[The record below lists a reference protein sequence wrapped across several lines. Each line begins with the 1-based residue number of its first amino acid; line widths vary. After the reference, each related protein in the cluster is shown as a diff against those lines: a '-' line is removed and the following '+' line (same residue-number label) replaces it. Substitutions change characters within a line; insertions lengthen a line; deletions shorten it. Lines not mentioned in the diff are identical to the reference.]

1 MSAAVVNKIEAILH
15 STYDTKNYVDFIR
28 EVFPNVRIIAPDKF
42 NKEFSNFSSHIEGS
56 IHVGTFQTPD
66 GKKIIIMAVQQKK
79 AGYVENARST
89 QRSYAKKLIENG
101 NADAALIAFYTEGDP
116 KWRLS
121 LVRLDYEMKIENGRL
136 KTSENLTPAKRY
148 SYLVGQDEPCHT
160 AISRFNRFMIVSSAP
175 SILHWMIWRKHLA
188 LKRLQT
194 NSLTCTAKSIM
205 SCVSS
210 WKPSRTSALRPSS
223 ITSLLPNLQRN

>member
-1 MSAAVVNKIEAILH
+1 MSSAVVKKIETILH
-15 STYDTKNYVDFIR
+15 SPYDTKNYVDLVCEI
-28 EVFPNVRIIAPDKF
+28 FPDVRIVAPEKL

-56 IHVGTFQTPD
+56 AHVGTFQTPD
-66 GKKIIIMAVQQKK
+66 KKKIIIMAVQLKK

-89 QRSYAKKLIENG
+89 HRSFAKKLIENG
-101 NADAALIAFYTEGDP
+101 NADAAFIAFYTEGDP

-136 KTSENLTPAKRY
+136 KTAENLTPAKRY

-160 AISRFNRFMIVSSAP
+160 AISQFERFITDSAANP
-175 SILHWMIWRKHLA
+175 ERPTLILRMRSA
-188 LKRLQT
+188 LKRLLMSSST
-194 NSLTCTAKSIM
+194 FIARSSI

-210 WKPSRTSALRPSS
+210 LRLLRTSALKPNST
-223 ITSLLPNLQRN
+223 TSLLRSLQRS